1 MNCILMFYNVENL
14 FYPTKS
20 PIKNWTKERY
30 NRKLN
35 QITKVFRLVEKKYGS
50 FPLCIGICE
59 VQEKESIRD
68 LLAISSLSNYDF
80 VYSESKDDRGMDTA
94 FLYNKDEIKLLSYQN
109 FSVESTRN
117 ILYCKIKLR
126 NHILHTYTLHLPSK
140 RNFDENKNLRKDILE
155 KLKKIIQDNVANS
168 EEFVVILGDFNA
180 NPNDEDLVEL
190 MQIRDNYTL
199 FNPFF
204 DLYGKPIFSTFH
216 LNRGL
221 LFDQFIIS
229 KNFSEHH
236 SLQWK
241 NADIFTSEEIKK
253 QGKPFR
259 TFAGTRYLGGVSDHF
274 PAILELEITN

>member
-30 NRKLN
+30 NRKLT
-35 QITKVFRLVEKKYGS
+35 QIAKVFRLVEKKYGS

-59 VQEKESIRD
+59 VQENECIRD
-68 LLAISSLSNYDF
+68 LLAISNLSNYDF

-94 FLYNKDEIKLLSYQN
+94 FLYNKDEIELLSYQN

-117 ILYCKIKLR
+117 ILYCKIKLG

-259 TFAGTRYLGGVSDHF
+259 TFAGTRYLGGYSDHF

>member
-30 NRKLN
+30 NRKLT
-35 QITKVFRLVEKKYGS
+35 QIAKVFRLVEKKYGS

-59 VQEKESIRD
+59 VQEKECIRD
-68 LLAISSLSNYDF
+68 LLATSNLSNYDF

-94 FLYNKDEIKLLSYQN
+94 FLYNKNEIELLSYQN

-155 KLKKIIQDNVANS
+155 KLKKIIQDNVSNS

-180 NPNDEDLVEL
+180 NPNDEDLVKL

-204 DLYGKPIFSTFH
+204 DLYGKPVFSTFH

-236 SLQWK
+236 SLKWK

-259 TFAGTRYLGGVSDHF
+259 TFAGTRYLGGYSDHF

>member
-35 QITKVFRLVEKKYGS
+35 QIAKVFRLVEKKYGS

-68 LLAISSLSNYDF
+68 LLAISNLSNYDF

-117 ILYCKIKLR
+117 ILYCKVKLG

-259 TFAGTRYLGGVSDHF
+259 TFAGTRYLGGYSDHF